1 MDKLINALKQLS
13 VSANEAS
20 DPVKIIFGTVEKEK
34 PLIIRSQQK
43 MSINEKHLLL
53 TGAVM
58 DTQQEMDF
66 DIYTEN
72 TNSYTNHNH
81 KILGKKKIT
90 ICNHLK
96 KGEKVIMLR
105 VQGGQRFIVL
115 DRVVENV

>member
-1 MDKLINALKQLS
+1 MDNLINALKQLS

-20 DPVKIIFGTVEKEK
+20 DPVKIIFGTVESES
-34 PLIIRSQQK
+34 PLTIRTQQK
-43 MSINEKHLLL
+43 ISISEKHLVL

-58 DTQQEMDF
+58 DKEREMNF

-72 TNSYTNHNH
+72 TNSYTLHSH
-81 KILGKKKIT
+81 RILGKKKIT
-90 ICNHLK
+90 VCNSLK